1 MKRALYT
8 AIFTLLLLSLTSFPA
23 DGQAAEPNQGLAVT
37 PPTFE
42 LSANP
47 GDSLKNSIRVD
58 NLTDTSLNVTTA
70 LKNFTALGEEGQVGL
85 SEEESSFSLASW
97 IKMDPEA
104 TEIPAKGSRIFTFTI
119 QVPATAE
126 PGGRFGSI
134 VFKTDIKSLEGS
146 GMAIGQEVGALIM
159 LRIAGE
165 VSEQVHIEAFA
176 PVRSFQE
183 YGPVAFETRIK
194 NTGNVHAKPTGT
206 ITITNFFGQEVAT
219 IPIEAKNVLP
229 GAVRKL
235 SSTWDVT
242 SLFSKYTAT
251 LSLQYGNQQILTAST
266 SFTVIPYRMI
276 LGGLAI
282 VLIIGTVLYLGRRRI
297 KKALR
302 ILLGK
307 E

>member
-8 AIFTLLLLSLTSFPA
+8 AIFTFLLSLALFPA
-23 DGQAAEPNQGLAVT
+23 VAHATEPNQGLAVT

-58 NLTDTSLNVTTA
+58 NLTNTPLNVTTV

-85 SEEESSFSLASW
+85 SEEESGFSLASW
-97 IKMDPEA
+97 IKVDPVA
-104 TEIPAKGSRIFTFTI
+104 IEIPAKGSRVFTFTI

-134 VFKTDIKSLEGS
+134 VFKTDIKSIEGS

-165 VSEQVHIEAFA
+165 VNEQVHIEGFS
-176 PVRSFQE
+176 PLHSFQE

-219 IPIEAKNVLP
+219 VPVEAKNVLP

-235 SSTWDVT
+235 GSTWDVT
-242 SLFSKYTAT
+242 SLFGKYTAT
-251 LSLQYGNQQILTAST
+251 LSLQYGNQHMLTAST
-266 SFTVIPYRMI
+266 SFMVIPYRI
-276 LGGLAI
+276 VLAGLAI
-282 VLIIGTVLYLGRRRI
+282 VLVIGMVLYLGRRRI